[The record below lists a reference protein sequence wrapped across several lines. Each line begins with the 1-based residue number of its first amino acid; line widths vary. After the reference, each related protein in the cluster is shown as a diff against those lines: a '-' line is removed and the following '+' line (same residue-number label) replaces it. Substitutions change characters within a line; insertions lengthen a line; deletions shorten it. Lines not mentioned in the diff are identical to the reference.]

1 MIEKSKQHLWLPFT
15 QMKDYDEDPLIIESG
30 NGIMLKDISGKEY
43 YDGFSSVWLNVHG
56 HRKKEMDEAIQ
67 KQLEKIAHSTLL
79 GMTNV
84 PATELAEMLTGITP
98 EKLTRVFYSDSG
110 AEAMEIA
117 LKMAFQYWK
126 NIGRPEKQTFISMQN
141 GYHGDTIGAVSVG
154 SIELFHH
161 VYGPLMF
168 ESYKAPIPYVY
179 RSESGAPVQCRDE
192 CLHALEQ
199 LLAKH
204 HEEIAAL
211 TIESMVQGASGMI
224 VMPEGF
230 LSGVRKLCT
239 AYDVLMI
246 VDEVATGFG
255 RTGKMFA
262 CEHENVQPDL
272 MAAGKGITGGYL
284 PIAVTF
290 ATEAI
295 YEAFYDDY
303 DKMKTFFHGHSYTGN
318 QLGCAAAIENL
329 RLFESERIVERVAE
343 KSKTAAEFL
352 HDLKQLPHVGDVRQL
367 GFMCGIELV
376 PPGLQGLYCR
386 GHGGVGMGRYP
397 VKTAA
402 CGLTERPIAFFWPY
416 RMHGGQSEGIA
427 GTDNRRQVSGLVNL
441 IGQHR
446 QVGLAAVKYLLDT
459 DKTFW
464 GHGDSHSL
472 QDAADHTT
480 APTGGYRNPTDEILV
495 EV

>member
-1 MIEKSKQHLWLPFT
+1 MRQSIIEKSKKYLWLPFT
-15 QMKDYDEDPLIIESG
+15 QMKDYDENSLIIESG
-30 NGIMLKDISGKEY
+30 NGIKLKDINGKEY

-56 HRKKEMDEAIQ
+56 HRKKELDEAIK

-84 PATELAEMLTGITP
+84 PATELAEMLINITP

-126 NIGRPEKQTFISMQN
+126 NTGNPEKQKFISMKN

-168 ESYKAPIPYVY
+168 ESFKAPIPYVY
-179 RSESGAPVQCRDE
+179 RSESGDPKVCRDQ
-192 CLHALEQ
+192 CLEALEK
-199 LLAKH
+199 LLKEH
-204 HEEIAAL
+204 HGEIAGL

-224 VMPEGF
+224 VMPDGF
-230 LSGVRKLCT
+230 LAGVRQLCT
-239 AYDVLMI
+239 KYDVLMI

-303 DKMKTFFHGHSYTGN
+303 EKVKTFFHGHSYTGN
-318 QLGCAAAIENL
+318 QLGCAVAIENL
-329 RLFESERIVERVAE
+329 RLFETERIVQQVAE
-343 KSKTAAEFL
+343 KSKTAELLL
-352 HDLKQLPHVGDVRQL
+352 HDLTSLPHVGDVRQL
-367 GFMCGIELV
+367 GLMSGIELV
-376 PPGLQGLYCR
+376 QTKETKQPYPPEQR
-386 GHGGVGMGRYP
+386 VGYKVSLKMRELGM
-397 VKTAA
+397 
-402 CGLTERPIAFFWPY
+402 LTRPLGDVVAFLPPLASTTEELEA
-416 RMHGGQSEGIA
+416 M
-427 GTDNRRQVSGLVNL
+427 VS
-441 IGQHR
+441 IMKEAIR
-446 QVGLAAVKYLLDT
+446 
-459 DKTFW
+459 
-464 GHGDSHSL
+464 
-472 QDAADHTT
+472 
-480 APTGGYRNPTDEILV
+480 
-495 EV
+495 EVTSCEF